1 MADEKDKAQEQKKA
15 EAGGTSQDNDQ
26 SSGYGSSG
34 GNAGAG
40 KSGKENM
47 GSEKPTDDE
56 RMGSQ
61 KAGS

>member
-1 MADEKDKAQEQKKA
+1 MADEKAQEQKKA
-15 EAGGTSQDNDQ
+15 EGGGSDQDNDQ
-26 SSGYGSSG
+26 SSDYGSSG

-40 KSGKENM
+40 KSGKENL
-47 GSEKPTDDE
+47 GSEKPSDDE